1 MNTTK
6 CQHRPSVPIETA
18 QFHAQKT
25 MLWNLSS
32 TTLQAKQHDQYIMV
46 YIYMP
51 FEPSSSHICRPA
63 NGEACFKSFQHESF
77 PASDRRKAP
86 ATKTREAQTTTR
98 VRKVEMAALENPT
111 LDQAGGGQH
120 ATCSCVQP
128 KSGEVPTK
136 KKKTRCRV
144 MG

>member
-1 MNTTK
+1 
-6 CQHRPSVPIETA
+6 
-18 QFHAQKT
+18 
-25 MLWNLSS
+25 
-32 TTLQAKQHDQYIMV
+32 
-46 YIYMP
+46 MP

-136 KKKTRCRV
+136 KKKNSVQGHGMRHVQVQISLVEADFPVAVTPRKACASLVGSLLRFRSWLQLI
-144 MG
+144 